1 MPFDIKGFGMWVSS
15 VVVSCATSIPLII
28 FSVRSWDS
36 NCFLLA
42 RWGLITSVISFG
54 LVLWY
59 GPLLS
64 FESKITLILRIATFL
79 VSFGYNI
86 AWSIYGGTIAFDAH
100 KNLHCRYS
108 DARPLWVLSVVILV
122 FTWATIWYLLYG
134 VKKTRKELLN

>member
-1 MPFDIKGFGMWVSS
+1 MWVSS

-64 FESKITLILRIATFL
+64 FESKITLILRIATAL
-79 VSFGYNI
+79 VSFGYTT
-86 AWSIYGGTIAFDAH
+86 AWSIYGATIAFDAQ
-100 KNLHCRYS
+100 KNLTCRFS
-108 DARPLWVLSVVILV
+108 DERPLWVLSTIIIVL
-122 FTWATIWYLLYG
+122 TWASIWAPLYQIRE
-134 VKKTRKELLN
+134 TRKELNDEYSSEA